1 MHTRILQVYPKQSI
15 CYDLSLPLHT
25 FQQAR
30 DDYLQSRDMLREMM
44 IKYQKARVLP
54 KMPKTPVTIHE
65 RAQ

>member
-1 MHTRILQVYPKQSI
+1 MK
-15 CYDLSLPLHT
+15 
-25 FQQAR
+25 
-30 DDYLQSRDMLREMM
+30 